1 MKQIHFESL
10 DSTNAY
16 LKDNYET
23 LEDLTFVSCN
33 KQTQGRGRNDRIWQ
47 SDDNNLLFSLLI
59 KDKRLFC
66 QNKTISILSAYSV
79 LQVLKEYGIND
90 VSIKWP
96 NDVYVGDK
104 KICGILLQA
113 ISKKE
118 LDCLIIGIGI
128 NVNQKTFNE
137 EYHATSISCV
147 LGKDIDLSKF
157 KQDIYIK
164 LAEDLDKL
172 LNGYDYYQEI
182 IKYDYLRNK
191 EAYALINNERKLIK
205 VKGINK
211 DYTLCVISN
220 ESEYNLNSGE
230 ISFHI

>member
-16 LKDNYET
+16 LKDNYEA

-157 KQDIYIK
+157 KQDIYKK
-164 LAEDLDKL
+164 LVEDLDKL